1 MSARGTPL
9 EDRHLLSAVE
19 LRAVLVRA
27 LEQLAPIGGAREIP
41 FNAYCDCLLGL
52 LADFLAASPQPESA
66 DELERLVALLRDKL
80 AAAMTERG
88 RRGRTCGMTMRA
100 ARSGMT

>member
-9 EDRHLLSAVE
+9 EDRHLLSAAE

-41 FNAYCDCLLGL
+41 FNA
-52 LADFLAASPQPESA
+52 SPHRNRRTSSSGWSRYFAISLQ
-66 DELERLVALLRDKL
+66 R
-80 AAAMTERG
+80 MTERG
-88 RRGRTCGMTMRA
+88 RGGRTCG
-100 ARSGMT
+100 